1 MDSSLQARVFNKQ
14 VGYAKK
20 GMAAA
25 IAAGALWGLN
35 GVLLGFVF
43 HFDPFLTV
51 VSVLVTSIVQAG
63 LHDGFAAI
71 WVILYNL
78 KNGKIKE
85 YARTLSTRPGKII
98 CIGGI
103 CGGPLAMTGYV
114 LGINLAGAAYAMP
127 ISALCPCV
135 GAFLAAVFL
144 KERIQPRVWVGII
157 LAVAGAI
164 IVSYVPPEGR
174 GSREFLFGHSPGHF
188 SYLGMGN

>member
-78 KNGKIKE
+78 KMERSKNMPGLFPPDRAKLFVLAE
-85 YARTLSTRPGKII
+85 YA
-98 CIGGI
+98 
-103 CGGPLAMTGYV
+103 
-114 LGINLAGAAYAMP
+114 AA
-127 ISALCPCV
+127 
-135 GAFLAAVFL
+135 
-144 KERIQPRVWVGII
+144 RWR
-157 LAVAGAI
+157 
-164 IVSYVPPEGR
+164 
-174 GSREFLFGHSPGHF
+174 
-188 SYLGMGN
+188 

>member
-1 MDSSLQARVFNKQ
+1 MQIILCGKMIGDKEVIMDSSLQARFFNKQ

-43 HFDPFLTV
+43 HFDPFLTA
-51 VSVLVTSIVQAG
+51 VSVLVASIVQAG

-85 YARTLSTRPGKII
+85 YARTLSTRPG
-98 CIGGI
+98 
-103 CGGPLAMTGYV
+103 
-114 LGINLAGAAYAMP
+114 
-127 ISALCPCV
+127 
-135 GAFLAAVFL
+135 
-144 KERIQPRVWVGII
+144 
-157 LAVAGAI
+157 
-164 IVSYVPPEGR
+164 
-174 GSREFLFGHSPGHF
+174 
-188 SYLGMGN
+188 